1 MRCAACGREV
11 PRSSE
16 PEPKSER
23 TYCNEACWVEFMRLH
38 PTEAVGWVQVGDM
51 TLEQRAELDA
61 LIGRGVKA

>member
-1 MRCAACGREV
+1 
-11 PRSSE
+11 
-16 PEPKSER
+16 
-23 TYCNEACWVEFMRLH
+23 MRLH